1 MKSAE
6 EQRIAE
12 LEQAVAER
20 DATIAVLQET
30 VKVLLARVED
40 LEARLN
46 RNSGNSDVPPSA
58 NPPSAPKPTPKKPT
72 GKKPGGQPGH
82 RGHHRAVA
90 VPDVVKDHLPAC
102 CPHCESTFTGDEA
115 EVGSPVCH
123 QVTDIPPVRPVVTEH
138 RRRRL
143 RCRSCRRPVLAPLP
157 VGAPPGAF
165 GPRVVAMVAL
175 LSGRHRVSRRGV
187 AEFLADAFG
196 LQLGLGSVQALCE
209 AAGRMLEGPYEEI
222 KRAVLAEGVAH
233 ADETGWRNRGK
244 RCWVWVV
251 ANRRGAVFKL
261 AKGRGHE
268 ARRQLLPDDYP
279 GVVVS
284 DRWHVYEP
292 FENRGLCHAHL
303 LRNWRAISERKDPQ
317 AKRLGACGV
326 AETERMLAA
335 HREYRQ
341 GMLSESA
348 YRLAIRMVK
357 ARYSRL
363 LNDAL
368 ECEDA
373 KTRTLA
379 QELCRLWKSLWT
391 FAVREGVQPTN
402 NEAERAIRPAVLWRK
417 VSLGTQ
423 SESGQRFVERILT
436 VGATARKTGTR
447 FFGFLSD
454 LSFAHLNHLPLPSLY
469 GVQPSQQAT
478 P

>member
-12 LEQAVAER
+12 LEHIVAER

-40 LEARLN
+40 LESRLN

-72 GKKPGGQPGH
+72 GRKPGGQPGH

-90 VPDVVKDHLPAC
+90 SPDVVKDHRPTC
-102 CPHCESTFTGDEA
+102 CPHCDSSFTGDEA
-115 EVGSPVCH
+115 EVGSPLSH
-123 QVTDIPPVRPVVTEH
+123 QVTEIPPVRPIITEH
-138 RRRRL
+138 RRHRL
-143 RCRSCRRPVLAPLP
+143 CCRVCRRPVLAPVP
-157 VGAPPGAF
+157 VGVPSGAF

-187 AEFLADAFG
+187 AEFLADAFR
-196 LQLGLGSVQALCE
+196 LRLGLGSVQNLCE

-222 KRAVLAEGVAH
+222 KRAVLAEGMAH
-233 ADETGWRNRGK
+233 ADETSWRHRG
-244 RCWVWVV
+244 RRHWVWVV

-268 ARRQLLPDDYP
+268 AQRQLLPDDYP

-292 FENRGLCHAHL
+292 FENRALCHAHL
-303 LRNWRAISERKDPQ
+303 LRNWRAISERKDPM
-317 AKRLGACGV
+317 AKRLGDRGV
-326 AETERMLAA
+326 TETERMLGM
-335 HREYRQ
+335 HRDYRH
-341 GMLSESA
+341 GVLSESA
-348 YRLAIRMVK
+348 YRLKIRLAK

-363 LNDAL
+363 LNDAQ

-373 KTRTLA
+373 KTKTLA
-379 QELCRLWKSLWT
+379 QELCRLLECLWT
-391 FAVREGVQPTN
+391 FSEREDVEPTN
-402 NEAERAIRPAVLWRK
+402 NEGEREIRPAVLWRK

-423 SESGQRFVERILT
+423 SDAG
-436 VGATARKTGTR
+436 
-447 FFGFLSD
+447 
-454 LSFAHLNHLPLPSLY
+454 
-469 GVQPSQQAT
+469 
-478 P
+478 